1 MSSAPDPVQVP
12 NARAEHAPGCGVT
25 VAQYTVP
32 EQRQIAATNI
42 FEAGD
47 ISARAFVTGVAP
59 AMMTT

>member
-1 MSSAPDPVQVP
+1 VRVP
-12 NARAEHAPGCGVT
+12 TARAEHAPGCGVT